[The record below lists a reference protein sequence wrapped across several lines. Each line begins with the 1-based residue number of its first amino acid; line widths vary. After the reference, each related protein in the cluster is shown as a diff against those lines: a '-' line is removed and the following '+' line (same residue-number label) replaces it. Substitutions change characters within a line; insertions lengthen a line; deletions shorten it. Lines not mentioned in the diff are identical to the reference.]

1 MKKIKLIV
9 EIESD
14 GISTNVQVDGVD
26 TGIDN
31 LPQSLKDVIEEW
43 HPADIISAIYLA
55 ENE

>member
-1 MKKIKLIV
+1 MKKIKFIV

-14 GISTNVQVDGVD
+14 GISMNVQVDGVD

-43 HPADIISAIYLA
+43 HPADIMAAIYETEA
-55 ENE
+55 